1 MMRAVDDLSYEQARA
16 WLIERCGAQVSLSI
30 SAPAG
35 GSTGASVHGPLRVDD
50 EAEVVVFD
58 AQPGRTD
65 AFRVGDARV
74 QMVESDL
81 VSAELIDIADPE
93 LGVTLAMEFGELHL
107 SFGAAR

>member
-1 MMRAVDDLSYEQARA
+1 MDDLSYKQARA
-16 WLIERCGAQVSLSI
+16 WLIEQCGAQVSLSI

-35 GSTGASVHGPLRVDD
+35 GSTGASVHGTLTVDD

-58 AQPGRTD
+58 AQPGRVD

-74 QMVESDL
+74 QMLESDL
-81 VSAELIDIADPE
+81 VSAELIDVGDPE

-107 SFGAAR
+107 SFSTAR